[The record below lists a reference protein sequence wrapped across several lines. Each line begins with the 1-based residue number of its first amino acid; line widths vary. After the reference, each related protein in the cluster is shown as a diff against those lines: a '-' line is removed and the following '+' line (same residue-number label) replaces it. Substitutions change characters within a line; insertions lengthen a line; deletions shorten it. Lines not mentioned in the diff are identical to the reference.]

1 MLLLFFGYVAAAPE
15 TPSEGVIRAWT
26 LHDRDLSFTLYE
38 RDTAWSL
45 NDRDITWTV
54 DER

>member
-1 MLLLFFGYVAAAPE
+1 MLLLLMGYGASVE
-15 TPSEGVIRAWT
+15 TPTTGVIRAWT
-26 LHDRDLSFTLYE
+26 LHERDFGWSLYD

-45 NDRDITWTV
+45 NDRDTTWTV